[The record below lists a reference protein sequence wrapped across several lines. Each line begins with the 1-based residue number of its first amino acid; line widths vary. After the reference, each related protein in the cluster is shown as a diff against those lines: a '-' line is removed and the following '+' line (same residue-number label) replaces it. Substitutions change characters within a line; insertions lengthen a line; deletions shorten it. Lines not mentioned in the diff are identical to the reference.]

1 MVCIRSP
8 DHPTRGVGRSL
19 QVAALVLG
27 VINSAWA
34 QNRGVYPLGMNAT
47 NSGSAPAPGLTY
59 LNLFILYSRDESR
72 GADGEVVGAISNSV
86 IYDLN
91 TFYWATRKPILA
103 GARFATSAT
112 VALANNSLTT
122 ETNGAVSG
130 GGGYADSYIQPVILG
145 WEKARVRIKAVYAFL
160 APTGRF
166 TAGARNNVGSGYWT
180 NMAASGQSLYLTRD
194 RRNVVTAFEMYEF
207 HGTQEGTT
215 FDLDYSITHT
225 FALTTDTHLQFG
237 LVGYEQRQ
245 TSDKRGPGITAE
257 QAAARYAINAIGLT
271 ANINLPARKAS
282 VGVKYLEEFAN
293 QSTFQGYAVHIF
305 GALVF

>member
-1 MVCIRSP
+1 
-8 DHPTRGVGRSL
+8 
-19 QVAALVLG
+19 
-27 VINSAWA
+27 
-34 QNRGVYPLGMNAT
+34 
-47 NSGSAPAPGLTY
+47 
-59 LNLFILYSRDESR
+59 
-72 GADGEVVGAISNSV
+72 
-86 IYDLN
+86 
-91 TFYWATRKPILA
+91 
-103 GARFATSAT
+103 
-112 VALANNSLTT
+112 LTT

-145 WEKARVRIKAVYAFL
+145 WEKPRVRIKAVYAFL

-207 HGTQEGTT
+207 HGTQEGAKIEPGDT

-257 QAAARYAINAIGLT
+257 QATARYAINGVGLT

>member
-1 MVCIRSP
+1 MVCIRSR

-19 QVAALVLG
+19 QIAALVLG

-59 LNLFILYSRDESR
+59 LNLFIFYSRDESR
-72 GADGEVVGAISNSV
+72 GVDGDVVGTISNSV
-86 IYDLN
+86 ICDLN

-112 VALANNSLTT
+112 VALAYNSLTT

-145 WEKARVRIKAVYAFL
+145 WKPRVRI
-160 APTGRF
+160 
-166 TAGARNNVGSGYWT
+166 
-180 NMAASGQSLYLTRD
+180 
-194 RRNVVTAFEMYEF
+194 
-207 HGTQEGTT
+207 
-215 FDLDYSITHT
+215 
-225 FALTTDTHLQFG
+225 
-237 LVGYEQRQ
+237 
-245 TSDKRGPGITAE
+245 
-257 QAAARYAINAIGLT
+257 
-271 ANINLPARKAS
+271 
-282 VGVKYLEEFAN
+282 N

>member
-1 MVCIRSP
+1 MVCIRSR

-19 QVAALVLG
+19 QIAALALG

-59 LNLFILYSRDESR
+59 LNLFIFYSRDESR
-72 GADGEVVGAISNSV
+72 GADGDVVGTISNSV

-145 WEKARVRIKAVYAFL
+145 WEKPRVRIKAVYAFL
-160 APTGRF
+160 APHGPIH
-166 TAGARNNVGSGYWT
+166 
-180 NMAASGQSLYLTRD
+180 
-194 RRNVVTAFEMYEF
+194 RRSA
-207 HGTQEGTT
+207 H
-215 FDLDYSITHT
+215 
-225 FALTTDTHLQFG
+225 
-237 LVGYEQRQ
+237 
-245 TSDKRGPGITAE
+245 
-257 QAAARYAINAIGLT
+257 
-271 ANINLPARKAS
+271 
-282 VGVKYLEEFAN
+282 
-293 QSTFQGYAVHIF
+293 
-305 GALVF
+305 